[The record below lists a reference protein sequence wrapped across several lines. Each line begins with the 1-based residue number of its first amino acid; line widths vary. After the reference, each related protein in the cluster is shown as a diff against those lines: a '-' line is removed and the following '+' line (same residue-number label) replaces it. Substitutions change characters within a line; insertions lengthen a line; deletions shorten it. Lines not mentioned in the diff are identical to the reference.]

1 MRILIH
7 DNNFGERSSS
17 YVDDQAAV
25 LGRRDVVVNVD
36 DDVAVH
42 VHGDGKDF
50 GDLCTVINESLIGRL
65 CRTSTMPPIDGGRS

>member
-7 DNNFGERSSS
+7 DNNFGERSS

-25 LGRRDVVVNVD
+25 LVRRVVVVYVD

-42 VHGDGKDF
+42 VQVHGDGKVF
-50 GDLCTVINESLIGRL
+50 LGSLYRH
-65 CRTSTMPPIDGGRS
+65 